1 MYIVEKIKDR
11 INEGFNN
18 NSLKNIE
25 TVNSKLNHSP
35 NTSNYKEG
43 DAILF
48 I

>member
-1 MYIVEKIKDR
+1 MHIIDKIKDR
-11 INEGFNN
+11 ISENFNN
-18 NSLKNIE
+18 ENLSNIE

-35 NTSNYKEG
+35 NTNNYKEG